1 MVSSDIMRGLNDI
14 LVLTVLSQEDSY
26 GYRISQAI
34 SRMSDNR
41 YGMKETTL
49 YSVLGRLERNG
60 NIVSYSGGSSQ
71 GKERTYYSLTG
82 VGRRYLEKKKD
93 EWGAVQNIMESF
105 IGKKS

>member
-14 LVLTVLSQEDSY
+14 LVLTVLSQQDSY

-60 NIVSYSGGSSQ
+60 CIVSYSGGSSQ

-82 VGRRYLEKKKD
+82 VGRRYLEDKTE
-93 EWGAVQNIMESF
+93 EWKAVRNIMELF
-105 IGKKS
+105 IGEKG